1 VSFGYCIAKS
11 ETETRQTHVKFV
23 LDLEEV
29 HTMDKSNTKR
39 FEVKFVLDL
48 EEVPPAG
55 IFFGRGSASWQDN
68 KLFQIKYKL

>member
-1 VSFGYCIAKS
+1 MSFGYCIAMS

-55 IFFGRGSASWQDN
+55 IFFWKRFRQLARQQTLPN
-68 KLFQIKYKL
+68 QV